1 MSEELREDRVR
12 EVVDLFRQAALFGTP
27 AVVSSDGAQVGVMYS
42 AAYAANDD
50 AAEQEALAEEEEALA
65 EAFRRGTAGGPFLAE
80 LKALTETE
88 EGRAILLEA
97 YRRWQEE
104 EAEY

>member
-1 MSEELREDRVR
+1 MSEELHENRVR

-27 AVVSSDGAQVGVMYS
+27 AVVRADGTQVAVIHS
-42 AAYAANDD
+42 AAYGVDDEAA
-50 AAEQEALAEEEEALA
+50 EEEALA
-65 EAFRRGTAGGPFLAE
+65 EAFHRGEAGGPFIAE
-80 LKALTETE
+80 LKGLTQTQ